1 MKETWESIAQI
12 VGVGVPLRAH
22 PILGQVPVQP
32 VAPGQPGIIET
43 GRDYAQGIY
52 YNLSAF
58 VPNLLGAIAIL
69 LVGIIIAAIASGITK
84 GLLKRT
90 RLDNKIAEWVTGR
103 QAGAEAPEVEEW
115 VSGAVYWI
123 IIAFTVVA
131 VLNSLNLQTVSQ
143 PLNNFLNQI
152 LGFLPKL
159 FGAAI
164 FLGVAWL
171 LATLVKVVTTRAL
184 RLFRLDERL
193 GQQVQTPPDRPVGET
208 PPPPTNNFSLTE
220 TIGNA
225 LYWFIFLL
233 FLPLILDSLGLQG
246 TTLQPVQQLLSQILG
261 ILPNI
266 LGAILIGA
274 VGWLLAQVVRR
285 IVTNLLAAAGADQL
299 GARFGLQGTTGSQ
312 SLSWILGT
320 IVYVLILIPTAI
332 AALQKLQIEAISTP
346 AIAMLNQILNAL
358 PKIFTAALILV
369 LAYVLGKFV
378 SDLVTNILTSIGF
391 NNVFQWLGVP
401 SPRATRTTT
410 ISVSP
415 ETGWSETPPP
425 STGQETVIQT
435 PAGQGTVLQAST
447 VPSRTPSE
455 LVGIIVLVGIM
466 LFATVAATNILQIE
480 ALTLIVSGIVVISGR
495 ILAGLII
502 FAIGL
507 YLANLAFNLIT
518 SSGSRQSKVLGQ
530 TARIAIL
537 ALVSAMALQQMGIAP
552 DIINLAFGLL
562 LGAIA
567 VAIALAF
574 GLGARDIAAG
584 QVREW
589 LDSFKED
596 RPPDIR

>member
-1 MKETWESIAQI
+1 MKETWEGIIQI
-12 VGVGVPLRAH
+12 VGVGVPLWAH

-32 VAPGQPGIIET
+32 VAPGQPGIVET
-43 GRDYAQGIY
+43 GRDYAEGIY
-52 YNLSAF
+52 ANLSSF
-58 VPNLLGAIAIL
+58 VPNLLAAIAIL
-69 LVGIIIAAIASGITK
+69 LIGIIIAAIASGITK

-90 RLDNKIAEWVTGR
+90 RVDNKIAEWVTGR
-103 QAGAEAPEVEEW
+103 QGGADAPQVEEW

-152 LGFLPKL
+152 LGFLPKI

-164 FLGVAWL
+164 LLGVAWL
-171 LATLVKVVTTRAL
+171 LATLVKLVTTRAL
-184 RLFRLDERL
+184 RLVRLDERL
-193 GQQVQTPPDRPVGET
+193 GQQVETPPDRPLEDT
-208 PPPPTNNFSLTE
+208 PPRPTNNFSLAE

-233 FLPLILDSLGLQG
+233 FLPPILDSLGLQG
-246 TTLQPVQQLLSQILG
+246 TLQPVQQLLNEILG

-266 LGAILIGA
+266 LAAILIA
-274 VGWLLAQVVRR
+274 AAGWLLAQVVRR

-299 GARFGLQGTTGSQ
+299 GARFGLRGTTGSQ

-369 LAYVLGKFV
+369 IAYVLGKFV

-391 NNVFQWLGVP
+391 NNVFQWIGVP
-401 SPRATRTTT
+401 SPGTTRTTT
-410 ISVSP
+410 VVVSP
-415 ETGWSETPPP
+415 ETGEP
-425 STGQETVIQT
+425 E
-435 PAGQGTVLQAST
+435 AST

-466 LFATVAATNILQIE
+466 LFAT
-480 ALTLIVSGIVVISGR
+480 
-495 ILAGLII
+495 
-502 FAIGL
+502 
-507 YLANLAFNLIT
+507 
-518 SSGSRQSKVLGQ
+518 
-530 TARIAIL
+530 
-537 ALVSAMALQQMGIAP
+537 
-552 DIINLAFGLL
+552 
-562 LGAIA
+562 
-567 VAIALAF
+567 
-574 GLGARDIAAG
+574 IAA
-584 QVREW
+584 
-589 LDSFKED
+589 
-596 RPPDIR
+596 

>member
-1 MKETWESIAQI
+1 MKETWEGIVQV
-12 VGVGVPLRAH
+12 VGVGVPIRAH
-22 PILGQVPVQP
+22 PLLGQAPSQP
-32 VAPGQPGIIET
+32 RTLGQPGLVES
-43 GRDYAQGIY
+43 GRDYAEGIY
-52 YNLSAF
+52 YNLSSF

-69 LVGIIIAAIASGITK
+69 LIGIVIAAIASGITK

-90 RLDNKIAEWVTGR
+90 RIDNQIAEWVTGR
-103 QAGAEAPEVEEW
+103 QEGADAPQVEEW
-115 VSGAVYWI
+115 ISGAVYWI

-143 PLNNFLNQI
+143 PLSVFLNQI

-164 FLGVAWL
+164 LLGIAWL
-171 LATLVKVVTTRAL
+171 LATLVKLVTTRAL
-184 RLFRLDERL
+184 RLVRLDERL
-193 GQQVQTPPDRPVGET
+193 GQQAATPPDREVGET
-208 PPPPTNNFSLTE
+208 PPPVNNFSLAE

-233 FLPLILDSLGLQG
+233 FLPLILDTLGLQG
-246 TTLQPVQQLLSQILG
+246 TLQPVQQLLNEILG

-266 LGAILIGA
+266 LAAILIVA
-274 VGWLLAQVVRR
+274 AGWLLAQVVRR

-299 GARFGLQGTTGSQ
+299 GARFGLRGTAGGQ

-369 LAYVLGKFV
+369 IAYVLGKFV

-391 NNVFQWLGVP
+391 NNVFQWIGVP

-410 ISVSP
+410 IIIPSDTRDP
-415 ETGWSETPPP
+415 ETPL
-425 STGQETVIQT
+425 
-435 PAGQGTVLQAST
+435 GQGSGFEPSP
-447 VPSRTPSE
+447 VPTRTPSE

-466 LFATVAATNILQIE
+466 LFATIAATNILQIE
-480 ALTLIVSGIVVISGR
+480 ALTLIVSGIVVIAGR
-495 ILAGLII
+495 ILAGLVI
-502 FAIGL
+502 FAVGL

-518 SSGSRQSKVLGQ
+518 SSGSRQSRILGQ
-530 TARIAIL
+530 TARVAII

-574 GLGARDIAAG
+574 GLGARDIAAS